1 MSEREKTNKQ
11 NQVDQLNRG
20 LLNMLDGTA
29 NPAGRTQTNGSV
41 DKESDIFDDI
51 FRDFKESSKAAENPT
66 TSNLKLIPKPE
77 PILEPIPE
85 PEPIPDP
92 EP

>member
-41 DKESDIFDDI
+41 DKESDMIALWKLEKPI
-51 FRDFKESSKAAENPT
+51 VWKAPAGAFRY
-66 TSNLKLIPKPE
+66 LYV
-77 PILEPIPE
+77 
-85 PEPIPDP
+85 
-92 EP
+92 

>member
-51 FRDFKESSKAAENPT
+51 SRDFKESSGASRNTAIPDPE
-66 TSNLKLIPKPE
+66 LIPKPE
-77 PILEPIPE
+77 PVREP
-85 PEPIPDP
+85 
-92 EP
+92 